1 MSKLRADAAPLDG
14 PSPVLTCC
22 VGLLS
27 RISRWIDDEE
37 ERTKSQGEMGVR
49 YVVLDMGGE

>member
-1 MSKLRADAAPLDG
+1 MRADAAPPSG